1 MKAIGRE
8 LKEIKESILKTKNT
22 LEIVIQNQCDQTKKE
37 MQEEMKFGIHKELK
51 RMEKSINDTVAVH
64 HHEAKQWT
72 NSSCEQVY
80 TNIKQE
86 YIYYIEKKMAQ
97 MRQSFDVDGIVD
109 SSFES
114 SLEAR
119 NQGKWKTL
127 AEWLKD
133 NDELN
138 R

>member
-1 MKAIGRE
+1 
-8 LKEIKESILKTKNT
+8 
-22 LEIVIQNQCDQTKKE
+22 

>member
-1 MKAIGRE
+1 M
-8 LKEIKESILKTKNT
+8 
-22 LEIVIQNQCDQTKKE
+22 
-37 MQEEMKFGIHKELK
+37 
-51 RMEKSINDTVAVH
+51 H

-72 NSSCEQVY
+72 NSSCETVY

-86 YIYYIEKKMAQ
+86 YTYLIDRKMVQ
-97 MRQSFDVDGIVD
+97 LRQSFDVDGIVD

-114 SLEAR
+114 SLDAR

-127 AEWLKD
+127 SEWLKD

-138 R
+138 REKFEMQERRMEKLLAEIKKFEPITDGLDLKIDE